1 MLHLFPNQ
9 ISSAKYNFVVADKNK
24 ELKYFH
30 NIILLWNN
38 FWKLGERQFYRL
50 LNFEVVYFR
59 DILNFEMLSILC
71 NMSSR
76 QHTLQ
81 VIESVQSCLQFS
93 TTSSQFM
100 TSGKFRKLK
109 PVTNSFLARSSIKK
123 REKNSNP
130 LFDQEYLDKVVDKLL
145 QGI

>member
-1 MLHLFPNQ
+1 
-9 ISSAKYNFVVADKNK
+9 
-24 ELKYFH
+24 
-30 NIILLWNN
+30 
-38 FWKLGERQFYRL
+38 
-50 LNFEVVYFR
+50 
-59 DILNFEMLSILC
+59 
-71 NMSSR
+71 
-76 QHTLQ
+76 
-81 VIESVQSCLQFS
+81 
-93 TTSSQFM
+93 M